1 MKKRLSL
8 TLGLIFVM
16 LLTGCGAGSGHG
28 KGKGSFGVQDVLQEG
43 LEKEQA
49 KNNTPAAGTDPTP
62 DAPTIK
68 ADPKWECGDVPLA
81 DMDET
86 VDVDLSPMSRE
97 MAATMIATIWGNS
110 EQYVGKTIRVTG
122 EYNGVA
128 YPDYNIRYDNVLTY
142 VDPSGCCSYGFEFVL
157 VDEYAFPDD
166 YPDEGATICVV
177 GVLDTY
183 IDDGVE
189 YCTLRNAK
197 KVK

>member
-1 MKKRLSL
+1 MKKRISL
-8 TLGLIFVM
+8 ALGLILVI
-16 LLTGCGAGSGHG
+16 LLTGCGAAGGHG
-28 KGKGSFGVQDVLQEG
+28 KGNGFTGVQDVLQKG
-43 LEKEQA
+43 VEKEQA
-49 KNNTPAAGTDPTP
+49 KNNTPTAGTDPTE
-62 DAPTIK
+62 APTIK

-81 DMDET
+81 GMEET

-97 MAATMIATIWGNS
+97 MAATMIATIWDNP

-122 EYNGVA
+122 EYSGYVNPA
-128 YPDYNIRYDNVLTY
+128 TKIRYDNVLTY

-183 IDDGVE
+183 KEDKYE
-189 YCTLRNAK
+189 YCTLRNAR